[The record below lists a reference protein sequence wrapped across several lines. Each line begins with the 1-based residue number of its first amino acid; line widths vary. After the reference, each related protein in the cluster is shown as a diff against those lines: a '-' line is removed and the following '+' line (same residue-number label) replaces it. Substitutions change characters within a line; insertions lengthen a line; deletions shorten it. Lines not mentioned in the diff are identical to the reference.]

1 MPRGRRLKR
10 RRRVKRGRRVE
21 RGWREDGQRGR
32 EKVEGERKDEMI
44 KGHPPFIQTKH
55 ICNLFINNLT
65 HFYP

>member
-32 EKVEGERKDEMI
+32 EKVEGERERRNDKRTPTLYPN
-44 KGHPPFIQTKH
+44 K
-55 ICNLFINNLT
+55 T
-65 HFYP
+65 HL